1 LSVLVDRPALKENW
15 LMRNVLMA
23 VWLMTAAPVVMAG
36 QPATV
41 DVGTI
46 GPQAGQEVPAF
57 DLIDQGGTRHT
68 RESILGPNGAMLLFF
83 RSADW

>member
-1 LSVLVDRPALKENW
+1 
-15 LMRNVLMA
+15 MRNVLMA
-23 VWLMTAAPVVMAG
+23 VWLVAAAAAVMAG

-41 DVGTI
+41 DVSTI

-57 DLIDQGGTRHT
+57 DLLDQGGTRHT